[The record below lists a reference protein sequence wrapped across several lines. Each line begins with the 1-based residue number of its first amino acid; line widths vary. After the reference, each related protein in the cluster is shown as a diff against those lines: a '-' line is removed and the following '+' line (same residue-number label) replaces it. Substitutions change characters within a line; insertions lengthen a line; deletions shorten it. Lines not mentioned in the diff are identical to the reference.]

1 MQVVRYDNEILD
13 FTCDK
18 CGNFAQREVSHLI
31 KEEECALEIELVC
44 PYCKEDRGLV
54 YYLKCKD
61 PAKAPEVQARLDFF
75 KIKQAAED
83 KNGDKK
89 LVSR

>member
-1 MQVVRYDNEILD
+1 MQVVRYEKEMLD
-13 FTCDK
+13 FICDK
-18 CGNFAQREVSHLI
+18 CGNFAQREISRLI

-61 PAKAPEVQARLDFF
+61 PTKALDLQARLDFL
-75 KIKQAAED
+75 KIKQAAVN

-89 LVSR
+89 LISR